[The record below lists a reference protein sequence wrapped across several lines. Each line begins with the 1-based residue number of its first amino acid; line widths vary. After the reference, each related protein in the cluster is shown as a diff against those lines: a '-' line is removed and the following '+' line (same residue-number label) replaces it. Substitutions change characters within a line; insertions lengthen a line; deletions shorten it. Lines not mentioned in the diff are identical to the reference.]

1 MRACI
6 QDQPYVEK
14 GTLVIYYFVGSG
26 QKGCPFVLT
35 GAVVILWFFRFLRS
49 LAKKGTLVISCP
61 LRMVLQNYFAH
72 CHLPFLILYFCVST
86 HWTRVGWYKG
96 CTNKGYPGDLA
107 CLTFGFIKLCRLLSP
122 SLPDLT
128 FLFIDSSDRSGR
140 YRSRAA

>member
-1 MRACI
+1 M

-61 LRMVLQNYFAH
+61 LRMVSQNYVAH
-72 CHLPFLILYFCVST
+72 CRILALILYFCEST
-86 HWTRVGWYKG
+86 KWIRVG
-96 CTNKGYPGDLA
+96 
-107 CLTFGFIKLCRLLSP
+107 
-122 SLPDLT
+122 
-128 FLFIDSSDRSGR
+128 
-140 YRSRAA
+140 